1 MLAVEAGHGLLVG
14 VEGYL
19 VSEGDDA
26 LDKDP
31 CLVTEVEDEGVGG
44 VCGVGWHGLY
54 FNLFLDGEWEEG

>member
-1 MLAVEAGHGLLVG
+1 MAVEAGHGLLIG

-31 CLVTEVEDEGVGG
+31 GLVTEVEDEGVGG
-44 VCGVGWHGLY
+44 VGGVGWHGLY
-54 FNLFLDGEWEEG
+54 FYLFLDGEWEEG